1 VSASG
6 TGASAGRSLRGEL
19 LVNLAGTGW
28 SALVQFAC
36 IPLYLAMLGAE
47 RYALIAFSA
56 SLQLALKALDLGVSH
71 TANRE
76 LAGRTASGRTEGV
89 RELLRTLEAAYS
101 LVGLLLGGALVAAA
115 PVIATRWFGES
126 ALGAGAVT
134 DAVRLTGLFIAVQ
147 WPLSLYQSAL
157 LGLGRAMTMNGLAM
171 TSSTL
176 AGGGSVLLLLS
187 GRRSLVAVLAW
198 QAGVAL
204 AHTLA
209 VAVATHRGLASD
221 ARPARIRPAAL
232 AELRGMLTGVAAIS
246 LSLLLLLQADKLL
259 ASRWLPLADYG
270 YYMLGATVSNGLGVL
285 SAPVFNTL
293 LPRLAALAAARDM
306 ARLTHEFRRGTR
318 LVTLFVFP
326 AMITAG
332 VLAADLL
339 RIWTHDPLTARH
351 AAPPA
356 TLLLLGMGSASL
368 IQLSMA
374 LQMATG
380 RTRTGTRINVALL
393 LALVP
398 LGLMGSRWGAVG
410 VAAAWAALLGLGAL
424 ASGAAIHRPLLGAS
438 SGRWLLVDVGRPLA
452 AMLAVTL
459 LAWPVLSLAA
469 PPALAALR
477 LVVLGLVLTGVSAAV
492 NGFPPS
498 LLRGL
503 LDPTMR
509 AS

>member
-1 VSASG
+1 VSAER
-6 TGASAGRSLRGEL
+6 TVGAARRSLRAEL

-36 IPLYLAMLGAE
+36 IPVYLAVLGAE

-76 LAGRTASGRTEGV
+76 LAGRAASGRTEGV
-89 RELLRTLEAAYS
+89 RELLRTLETAYS
-101 LVGLLLGGALVAAA
+101 LVGVVLGGVLAAAA
-115 PVIATRWFGES
+115 PLIATRWFGES
-126 ALGAGAVT
+126 TLGPRPVT
-134 DAVRLTGLFIAVQ
+134 DAVRLIGLFIAVQ

-157 LGLGRAMTMNGLAM
+157 LGLGRAATMNGLAIA
-171 TSSTL
+171 SSTL

-198 QAGVAL
+198 QAAVAL
-204 AHTLA
+204 AHT
-209 VAVATHRGLASD
+209 VAVAIATHGALPRD
-221 ARPARIRPAAL
+221 ARPARIRLMAL
-232 AELRGMLTGVAAIS
+232 LELRSMLTGVGAIT

-285 SAPVFNTL
+285 SAPVFNAL
-293 LPRLAALAAARDM
+293 LPRLAAFAAGHDAARL
-306 ARLTHEFRRGTR
+306 AYEFRRGTR
-318 LVTLFVFP
+318 LITLFVFP
-326 AMITAG
+326 AMISAG
-332 VLAADLL
+332 VLAVDLL
-339 RIWTHDPLTARH
+339 SLWTHDPVTARH

-368 IQLSMA
+368 LQLSMA
-374 LQMATG
+374 LQMAAG
-380 RTRTGTRINVALL
+380 RTRTGTGMNLL
-393 LALVP
+393 LLIALVP
-398 LGLMGSRWGAVG
+398 LGLVGSGSGAVG
-410 VAAAWAALLGLGAL
+410 VAAAWAGLLALGALLGGATIHRELLGAGSARWL
-424 ASGAAIHRPLLGAS
+424 AVDVMRPLL
-438 SGRWLLVDVGRPLA
+438 
-452 AMLAVTL
+452 AMLGVTL
-459 LAWPVLSLAA
+459 LAWPLLSVPV

-477 LVVLGLVLTGVSAAV
+477 LVGLGAVLTAVSAAV
-492 NGFPPS
+492 NGFRPT

-503 LDPTMR
+503 LDPTVR

>member
-1 VSASG
+1 VK
-6 TGASAGRSLRGEL
+6 AGPAPRSLRADL

-36 IPLYLAMLGAE
+36 IPIYFAVLGAE

-89 RELLRTLEAAYS
+89 RELLRTLEAAYC
-101 LVGLLLGGALVAAA
+101 VIGLLLGGTLAAAA

-126 ALGAGAVT
+126 SLGAGPVT
-134 DAVRLTGLFIAVQ
+134 VAVRLIGLFIAVQ

-157 LGLGRAMTMNGLAM
+157 LGLGRAATMNALAIA
-171 TSSTL
+171 SSTL
-176 AGGGSVLLLLS
+176 AGGGSVLILL
-187 GRRSLVAVLAW
+187 GWRRSLVAVLAW
-198 QAGVAL
+198 QAIVGL

-209 VAVATHRGLASD
+209 VALATHAALARD
-221 ARPARIRPAAL
+221 ARPARIRPSTL
-232 AELRGMLTGVAAIS
+232 VELRAMLTGVGAIT

-270 YYMLGATVSNGLGVL
+270 YYMLAATVSNGLGVL
-285 SAPVFNTL
+285 SAPVFNAL
-293 LPRLAALAAARDM
+293 LPRLSALAARQDT
-306 ARLTHEFRRGTR
+306 ARLASEFHRGTR

-326 AMITAG
+326 AMIAAG

-339 RIWTHDPLTARH
+339 RLWTRDVGTAEH
-351 AAPPA
+351 AAATA
-356 TLLLLGMGSASL
+356 TLLLAGMGSASL
-368 IQLSMA
+368 LQLSMA
-374 LQMATG
+374 LQMAAG
-380 RTRTGTRINVALL
+380 RTAIGTRINTMLL
-393 LALVP
+393 IALVP
-398 LGLMGSRWGAVG
+398 LGLAASRMGAVG
-410 VAAAWAALLGLGAL
+410 VAAAWAGLLALGAVVG
-424 ASGAAIHRPLLGAS
+424 GAAIHRRLLGAGS
-438 SGRWLLVDVGRPLA
+438 VRWLAVDIARPLA

-459 LAWPVLSLAA
+459 VAWPLLSMPLA
-469 PPALAALR
+469 PALAALR
-477 LVVLGLVLTGVSAAV
+477 LVVFGAVLTAVSAVV
-492 NGFPPS
+492 NGFRPS

-503 LDPTMR
+503 FDPAAR